1 VPQRGAVVPQAD
13 MRRPPT
19 ASRRLVLLV
28 SAALFINYVDRGNLA
43 TAAPLIQDQLH
54 LSATQLGTL
63 LSAFYYSYVLAMVP
77 VGWLAERFGAHRI
90 LGAGVAL
97 WSISTF
103 LTGFAGGFVSL
114 LLLRLLLGLGESAG
128 FPCGSKL
135 VAVAVEPSRIGMAN
149 GMMAFGYLVGPALG
163 TVIGGLL
170 MSYVGWRPVFVLF
183 GALSLLWLWPWSRV
197 RIAEPTP
204 RAAAEGS
211 ESPTFVQIL
220 RERGLWGASLGH
232 FASNYNFYFVLAWLP
247 SYLVKERGFSIQAM
261 AGVAGSAYLIN
272 ALAGLFSGWASD
284 RWIRSGRSASVIYKA
299 TQALNHLASIAAMAG
314 MALLPVHGSVACLFV
329 YEIVVGLSS
338 PGIYAIP
345 QIMAGPTA
353 AARWVGVQ
361 NMCGNIAGILA
372 PQITGILIDA
382 TGSYMSAF
390 ALTGVVNA
398 LGLIGW
404 IWILPRVAPLRWDLL
419 GAMREAH

>member
-1 VPQRGAVVPQAD
+1 
-13 MRRPPT
+13 
-19 ASRRLVLLV
+19 VLLI

-77 VGWLAERFGAHRI
+77 VGWLAERLGAHRV

-135 VAVAVEPSRIGMAN
+135 VAVAVEPARIGMAN

-163 TVIGGLL
+163 TVIGGML

-197 RIAEPTP
+197 HIAEPTP
-204 RAAAEGS
+204 RAAGE
-211 ESPTFVQIL
+211 ESQGPTFVQIL

-232 FASNYNFYFVLAWLP
+232 FASNYNFYFILAWLP
-247 SYLVKERGFSIQAM
+247 TYLVRERGFSIQAM
-261 AGVAGSAYLIN
+261 AGVAGGAYLIN
-272 ALAGLFSGWASD
+272 AVAGLFSGWASD
-284 RWIRSGRSASVIYKA
+284 RWIRSGRSASVIYKSM
-299 TQALNHLASIAAMAG
+299 QALNHLASIAAMAG
-314 MALLPVHGSVACLFV
+314 MALLPVQGSVACLFV

-419 GAMREAH
+419 AAMREAH

>member
-1 VPQRGAVVPQAD
+1 
-13 MRRPPT
+13 
-19 ASRRLVLLV
+19 VLLI

-77 VGWLAERFGAHRI
+77 VGWLAERLGAHRV

-97 WSISTF
+97 WSVSTF

-135 VAVAVEPSRIGMAN
+135 VAVAVEPARIGMAN

-163 TVIGGLL
+163 TVIGGML

-197 RIAEPTP
+197 HIAEPTP
-204 RAAAEGS
+204 RAAGEDSQG
-211 ESPTFVQIL
+211 PTFVQIL

-232 FASNYNFYFVLAWLP
+232 FASNYNFYFILAWLP
-247 SYLVKERGFSIQAM
+247 TYLVRERGFSIQAM
-261 AGVAGSAYLIN
+261 AGVAGGAYLIN
-272 ALAGLFSGWASD
+272 AVAGLFSGWASD
-284 RWIRSGRSASVIYKA
+284 RWIRSGRSASVIYKSM
-299 TQALNHLASIAAMAG
+299 QALNHLASIAAMAG
-314 MALLPVHGSVACLFV
+314 MALLPVQGSVACLFV

-419 GAMREAH
+419 AAMREAH

>member
-1 VPQRGAVVPQAD
+1 
-13 MRRPPT
+13 
-19 ASRRLVLLV
+19 
-28 SAALFINYVDRGNLA
+28 
-43 TAAPLIQDQLH
+43 
-54 LSATQLGTL
+54 
-63 LSAFYYSYVLAMVP
+63 
-77 VGWLAERFGAHRI
+77 
-90 LGAGVAL
+90 
-97 WSISTF
+97 
-103 LTGFAGGFVSL
+103 
-114 LLLRLLLGLGESAG
+114 
-128 FPCGSKL
+128 
-135 VAVAVEPSRIGMAN
+135 MAN